1 MERNRR
7 LQWKSLLSFFGL
19 QPEHKKNIH
28 EEIFQLIYYHKGGFT
43 FNEVYNLPIYLR
55 KFYLKRLNKQYQ
67 DENKE
72 IDKAQK
78 EMQQKYKSR
87 K

>member
-1 MERNRR
+1 MEQNRR

-19 QPEHKKNIH
+19 QPKHKKDIH

-55 KFYLKRLNKQYQ
+55 KFYLKRLEKQYS

-72 IDKAQK
+72 VDKAQK
-78 EMQQKYKSR
+78 KMQQKYK
-87 K
+87 

>member
-1 MERNRR
+1 MEQNRR
-7 LQWKSLLSFFGL
+7 LQWKSLHNFFGL
-19 QPEHKKNIH
+19 QPKHKKQVY
-28 EEIFQLIYYHKGGFT
+28 EEIFQLVYYGKGGFT
-43 FNEVYNLPIYLR
+43 FDEVYNLPIYLR
-55 KFYLKRLNKQYQ
+55 KFYLKRLEKQYQ

>member
-1 MERNRR
+1 MEQNRR

-19 QPEHKKNIH
+19 QPKHKKDIH

-43 FNEVYNLPIYLR
+43 FDEVYNLPIYLR
-55 KFYLKRLNKQYQ
+55 KFYLKRLEKQYQ

-78 EMQQKYKSR
+78 KMRQKYKSP
-87 K
+87 

>member
-1 MERNRR
+1 MVQKAR

-19 QPEHKKNIH
+19 QPKHKKDIH

-55 KFYLKRLNKQYQ
+55 KFYLNRLEKQYS
-67 DENKE
+67 DESKE
-72 IDKAQK
+72 IAKAQK
-78 EMQQKYKSR
+78 QMQQRYKSP

>member
-7 LQWKSLLSFFGL
+7 LQRKSLLSFFGL
-19 QPEHKKNIH
+19 QPKHKKDIH

-43 FNEVYNLPIYLR
+43 FDEVYNLPIYLR
-55 KFYLKRLNKQYQ
+55 KFYLKRLEKQYQ

-78 EMQQKYKSR
+78 KMRQKYKSP
-87 K
+87 

>member
-1 MERNRR
+1 MVQKVR

-19 QPEHKKNIH
+19 QPKHKKDIH
-28 EEIFQLIYYHKGGFT
+28 EEIFQLIYCAKGGFT
-43 FNEVYNLPIYLR
+43 FDEVYNLPIYLR

-67 DENKE
+67 DENTE

-78 EMQQKYKSR
+78 KMQQKYKSR
-87 K
+87 

>member
-19 QPEHKKNIH
+19 QPKHKKDIH

-43 FNEVYNLPIYLR
+43 FDEVYNLPIYLR
-55 KFYLKRLNKQYQ
+55 KFYLKRLEKQYQ
-67 DENKE
+67 DENKQAE
-72 IDKAQK
+72 KYQQQA
-78 EMQQKYKSR
+78 QQKYKIR

>member
-1 MERNRR
+1 MVQKAR

-19 QPEHKKNIH
+19 QPKHKKDIH

-55 KFYLKRLNKQYQ
+55 KVYLNRLNKQYS

-72 IDKAQK
+72 IEKARK
-78 EMQQKYKSR
+78 KTQQKYK
-87 K
+87 KHK

>member
-1 MERNRR
+1 MR
-7 LQWKSLLSFFGL
+7 WKSLLSFFGL
-19 QPEHKKNIH
+19 QPKHKKDIH

-55 KFYLKRLNKQYQ
+55 KVYLNRLNKQYS

-72 IDKAQK
+72 IEKARK
-78 EMQQKYKSR
+78 KTQQNYK
-87 K
+87 

>member
-1 MERNRR
+1 MEQNRR

-19 QPEHKKNIH
+19 QPKNKKDIH

-43 FNEVYNLPIYLR
+43 FDEVYNLPIYLR
-55 KFYLKRLNKQYQ
+55 KFYLKRLEKQYQ

-78 EMQQKYKSR
+78 KMQQKYKSP
-87 K
+87 

>member
-1 MERNRR
+1 MVQKAR

-19 QPEHKKNIH
+19 QPKHKKDIH

-55 KFYLKRLNKQYQ
+55 KVYLTRLNKQYS

-72 IDKAQK
+72 IEKARK
-78 EMQQKYKSR
+78 KTQQRYK
-87 K
+87 

>member
-1 MERNRR
+1 MEQNRR

-19 QPEHKKNIH
+19 QPKHKKDIH

-43 FNEVYNLPIYLR
+43 FDEVYNLPIYLR
-55 KFYLKRLNKQYQ
+55 KFYLKRLEKQYQ

-78 EMQQKYKSR
+78 KMQQKYKSR

>member
-1 MERNRR
+1 MEQNRR

-19 QPEHKKNIH
+19 QPKHKKDIH

-43 FNEVYNLPIYLR
+43 FDEVYNLPIYLR
-55 KFYLKRLNKQYQ
+55 KFYLKRLEKQYQ

-72 IDKAQK
+72 IDKAPK
-78 EMQQKYKSR
+78 KMRQKYKSP
-87 K
+87 

>member
-1 MERNRR
+1 MVQKAR
-7 LQWKSLLSFFGL
+7 LQWKSLHSFFGL
-19 QPEHKKNIH
+19 QPKHKKDIH

-55 KFYLKRLNKQYQ
+55 KVYLNRLNKQYS

-72 IDKAQK
+72 IEKARK
-78 EMQQKYKSR
+78 KTQQNYK
-87 K
+87 

>member
-1 MERNRR
+1 MEQNRR

-19 QPEHKKNIH
+19 QPKHKKDIH

-43 FNEVYNLPIYLR
+43 FNEVYNLPIHIR
-55 KFYLKRLNKQYQ
+55 RFYIERLTKQYK
-67 DENKE
+67 DENTE
-72 IDKAQK
+72 IKK
-78 EMQQKYKSR
+78 QQKAAASKIKR

>member
-1 MERNRR
+1 

-19 QPEHKKNIH
+19 QPKHKKDIH

-43 FNEVYNLPIYLR
+43 FDEVYNLPIYLR
-55 KFYLKRLNKQYQ
+55 KFYLKRLEKQYQ
-67 DENKE
+67 DENKQAE
-72 IDKAQK
+72 KYQQQA
-78 EMQQKYKSR
+78 QQKYKIR

>member
-1 MERNRR
+1 MVQKAR
-7 LQWKSLLSFFGL
+7 LQWKSLLSFLGL
-19 QPEHKKNIH
+19 QPKHKKDIH

-55 KFYLKRLNKQYQ
+55 KVYLNRLNKQYS

-72 IDKAQK
+72 IEKARK
-78 EMQQKYKSR
+78 KTQQKYK
-87 K
+87 